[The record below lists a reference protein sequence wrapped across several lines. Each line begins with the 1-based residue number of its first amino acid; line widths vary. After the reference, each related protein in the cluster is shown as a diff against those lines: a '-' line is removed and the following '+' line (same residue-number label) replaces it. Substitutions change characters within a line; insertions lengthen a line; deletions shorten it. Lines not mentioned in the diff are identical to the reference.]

1 MDTII
6 CTTKQTP
13 KNVKFS
19 HYYVCDIFIWSF
31 TNYASWSK
39 NTYINLWKTVIMNG
53 KITWFM
59 IHRLKNAI
67 NCNFMHIFERLYIY
81 RLMISNISK
90 IPYLWS
96 YKLFQCHSIER
107 FYDSLKK
114 NWQYSIRKN
123 KTRSGYYIKLT
134 LHCSVND
141 IYILF

>member
-1 MDTII
+1 MKMEVPQICKYMDTII

-59 IHRLKNAI
+59 IHKFKNAI
-67 NCNFMHIFERLYIY
+67 KCNFIISLFLKDYIDKWYHIFQKYHIY
-81 RLMISNISK
+81 GVINFFNVTQLKDSK
-90 IPYLWS
+90 IV
-96 YKLFQCHSIER
+96 II
-107 FYDSLKK
+107 KK
-114 NWQYSIRKN
+114 WRYSIRRK
-123 KTRSGYYIKLT
+123 KKSGYYK
-134 LHCSVND
+134 
-141 IYILF
+141 